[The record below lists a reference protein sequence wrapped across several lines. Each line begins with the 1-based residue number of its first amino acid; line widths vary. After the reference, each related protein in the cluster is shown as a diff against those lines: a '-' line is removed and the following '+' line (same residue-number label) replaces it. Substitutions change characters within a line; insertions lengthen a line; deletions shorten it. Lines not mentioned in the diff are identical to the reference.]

1 MKRRRRR
8 STYGR
13 QGGRKRTRSTSRR
26 SRVDGV
32 ARARRDDRARTFPN
46 AHANG
51 GNTALRCPA
60 GVDTIWSTIAFTAD
74 GCGGRG
80 RGRTWK
86 EGGRD
91 GWRGSAN
98 EISTPRRA
106 RLASDQRRY
115 DRGRD
120 ARGSSSRDV
129 RGRYRAP
136 CPPSSSAGRPSPSW
150 LGWKKRPLASR
161 LFTLMMR
168 RRRSD
173 ARRHRALALNRRS
186 RDGIGSREYARRVSC
201 SNGPTRVRNDP
212 ASASDVASAE
222 VLTSRS
228 LPRFAPRR
236 AVRPLLLQLLLQSVR
251 GEI

>member
-1 MKRRRRR
+1 
-8 STYGR
+8 
-13 QGGRKRTRSTSRR
+13 
-26 SRVDGV
+26 
-32 ARARRDDRARTFPN
+32 
-46 AHANG
+46 
-51 GNTALRCPA
+51 
-60 GVDTIWSTIAFTAD
+60 
-74 GCGGRG
+74 
-80 RGRTWK
+80 
-86 EGGRD
+86 
-91 GWRGSAN
+91 
-98 EISTPRRA
+98 
-106 RLASDQRRY
+106 
-115 DRGRD
+115 
-120 ARGSSSRDV
+120 
-129 RGRYRAP
+129 
-136 CPPSSSAGRPSPSW
+136 
-150 LGWKKRPLASR
+150 
-161 LFTLMMR
+161 MMR